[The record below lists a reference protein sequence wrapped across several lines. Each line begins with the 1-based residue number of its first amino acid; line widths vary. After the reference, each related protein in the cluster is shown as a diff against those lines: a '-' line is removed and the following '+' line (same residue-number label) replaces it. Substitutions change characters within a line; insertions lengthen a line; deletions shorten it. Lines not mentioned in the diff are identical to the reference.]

1 MSAKFKM
8 ASEGLFPGKVID
20 HYETVEHYPSHT
32 IYDVYMEDGTVYM
45 LKVTREGKIT
55 TGRL

>member
-8 ASEGLFPGKVID
+8 ASEDLFPDKVID